1 MNSETLQESFIELVV
16 ENFKV
21 AKMLEAMIKE
31 IYKIDY
37 KKAEKFQRQKDR
49 YITKNK
55 ALMEENNIK
64 IIDLKE
70 KKFED
75 GMSVDIVNAEEI
87 GKVEENQQLYIL
99 QMLEPIVMKDGEVKK
114 VGKVVLEK
122 RRK

>member
-1 MNSETLQESFIELVV
+1 MNKKAYKIKEICYNEGAL
-16 ENFKV
+16 
-21 AKMLEAMIKE
+21 KMQINLLKE

-37 KKAEKFQRQKDR
+37 KKAEKFQRQKDW